1 MLDDRPVKL
10 CEVILIARREFEIPV
25 PLLVQLRK
33 QSRTTRLQSR
43 KDVRELGLLYDGV
56 ILWVLA

>member
-33 QSRTTRLQSR
+33 QGRTTRLQSR